1 MVLVLRVLR
10 RARRVVGLD
19 EVRDVRREEVAAD
32 GHLELVEGV
41 LEDVV
46 AVELVDHAERD
57 VERGRARVGAEDEL
71 DARER
76 LEALE
81 AERVR
86 LELLDARRRE
96 GRDLFGDGVKT
107 VERRPT
113 TCVGNDSSRKS
124 SRMQDAEVDPMRSQ
138 SFEDKSGA

>member
-1 MVLVLRVLR
+1 
-10 RARRVVGLD
+10 
-19 EVRDVRREEVAAD
+19 VRREEVAAD

-96 GRDLFGDGVKT
+96 GRDLFGDCMKR
-107 VERRPT
+107 VERRPDAQPV
-113 TCVGNDSSRKS
+113 VGAQVRRLPHASVKTSRKP
-124 SRMQDAEVDPMRSQ
+124 SRPRDAVWRLRRKVLVVDEAYQ
-138 SFEDKSGA
+138 A

>member
-19 EVRDVRREEVAAD
+19 EVRHVRREEVAAD

-57 VERGRARVGAEDEL
+57 VERGRAGVGAEDEL

-96 GRDLFGDGVKT
+96 GRDLFRDGV
-107 VERRPT
+107 
-113 TCVGNDSSRKS
+113 
-124 SRMQDAEVDPMRSQ
+124 
-138 SFEDKSGA
+138 

>member
-96 GRDLFGDGVKT
+96 GRDLFRDGMKRVK
-107 VERRPT
+107 RRPT
-113 TCVGNDSSRKS
+113 TCVGNDFSSFSRSKS
-124 SRMQDAEVDPMRSQ
+124 LENR
-138 SFEDKSGA
+138 